1 VYFVDNQILE
11 KWHVYGSIGLAK
23 NPTMKHFFILCFL
36 LSVTFYGKAQINAYA
51 SVSAISGTTLTLS
64 SINQTYH
71 TFNSGDQIIIMQM
84 QDNVAGSN
92 TTNTAAFGT
101 VSTIA
106 NAGRYEIATIGSVAG
121 LPGSITI
128 TAATSNIYTIGS
140 SSSVQIISFRKYG
153 SPDYTTTAAITAL
166 PWNGKIGGVVAM
178 KVAGTLTVAY
188 SITADGAGFRGGS
201 VSSNYEV
208 NCEPGVY
215 ASNSSNYAAKGEGIQ
230 VNATGFLYGRS
241 SLGNGG
247 GGGSDD
253 NGGGGGGSNYTAGG
267 QGGAG
272 WTCAASP
279 SGGAGGND
287 ISTYIYTSR
296 VFMGGGG
303 GGGQQNNSVG
313 SSGGN
318 GGGLIILQANVLTTS
333 CTGSVNISAGGIT
346 APNSGN
352 DGSGGGG
359 AGGSIIM
366 SVGSFNAAASCP
378 LTVQANGG
386 NGGNVTNSGAHGGGG
401 GGGQGVIIY
410 PTTLPTT
417 NITSIAN
424 NGQGG
429 NNDNPV
435 TTVAGSA
442 AGTNSMGVLP
452 NMGLILLP
460 VTLTDF
466 SGRVAATDV
475 LLTWKTGME
484 QGNDHF
490 NVERSTDGAQFG
502 IIGTVQG
509 VGNSN
514 TTENY
519 SYTDHSPD
527 AGTYTYRLQ
536 QVDRDGAA
544 VYSPVVVVEV
554 RSANVGGTAGSASKR
569 ITVFPNPVID
579 QFTVQLEG
587 GTNGATALALVDM
600 SGKTVF
606 TTQAIPANGQIH
618 VSMGKKLIPGIYMLC
633 LNNSHGLLVSK
644 IMVP

>member
-1 VYFVDNQILE
+1 
-11 KWHVYGSIGLAK
+11 
-23 NPTMKHFFILCFL
+23 MKHIFTLCL
-36 LSVTFYGKAQINAYA
+36 LSLSFFCNAQINAYA

-71 TFNSGDQIIIMQM
+71 TFNNGDQIIIMQM

-101 VSTIA
+101 VSSIA
-106 NAGRYEIATIGSVAG
+106 NASKYEVATISSVAG

-128 TAATSNIYTIGS
+128 TAATTNTYTIGA

-166 PWNGKIGGVVAM
+166 AWNGKIGGVVAM
-178 KVAGTLTVAY
+178 QVAGTLTVAY
-188 SITADGAGFRGGS
+188 PITADGAGFRAGS

-253 NGGGGGGSNYTAGG
+253 NAGGGGGSNYTAGG

-272 WTCAASP
+272 WTCAVSP
-279 SGGAGGND
+279 SGGFGGND
-287 ISTYIYTSR
+287 ISSFVSKFR

-313 SSGGN
+313 SAGAN
-318 GGGLIILQANVLTTS
+318 GGGIILLQANVLTTS
-333 CTGSVNISAGGIT
+333 CAGSVKISAGGNT
-346 APNSGN
+346 AANSGN

-359 AGGSIIM
+359 AAGSIVM
-366 SVGSFNAAASCP
+366 SVSSFSVPASCP

-386 NGGNVTNSGAHGGGG
+386 NGGNVTNTGAHGGGG

-410 PTTLPTT
+410 PTTVPTT
-417 NITSIAN
+417 NITSAAN
-424 NGQGG
+424 NGTGG
-429 NNDNPV
+429 SNDNPV
-435 TTVAGSA
+435 TTVASNG
-442 AGTNSMGVLP
+442 AGTNSTGVLP
-452 NMGLILLP
+452 NMGLIVLP

-466 SGRVAATDV
+466 SGRMVGADV
-475 LLTWKTGME
+475 LLTWKTSME

-490 NVERSTDGAQFG
+490 NVERSTDGQGFST
-502 IIGTVQG
+502 IGSIEG

-514 TTENY
+514 TTESY
-519 SYTDHSPD
+519 SFTDPSPD

-536 QVDRDGAA
+536 QVDRDGVA
-544 VYSPVVVVEV
+544 VYSSVVVVNIG
-554 RSANVGGTAGSASKR
+554 SANAMGSTGSASKR

-579 QFTVQLEG
+579 QFTVQFEG
-587 GTNGATALALVDM
+587 GATEATALALVDM

-606 TTQAIPANGQIH
+606 TMQTVPVNGQIH
-618 VSMGKKLIPGIYMLC
+618 VAIGKRLTPGIYMVRLS
-633 LNNSHGLLVSK
+633 NQQGTLVSK